1 MRELWLIRL
10 ACSSAQLLSL
20 ISQTCLAT
28 LHKPLENCRFLID
41 QRFFINESCKDVLKM
56 SSDHS
61 DLWAGIGAVVSSAL
75 SVLAWFHS
83 IGLTALFTFVAGSL
97 FTLWRVERLE
107 KKRRKRD
114 FDLKRTEY
122 IYGPLH
128 KELTAI
134 GESLEQQKAF
144 SSSDVG
150 ESIETC

>member
-1 MRELWLIRL
+1 
-10 ACSSAQLLSL
+10 
-20 ISQTCLAT
+20 
-28 LHKPLENCRFLID
+28 
-41 QRFFINESCKDVLKM
+41 M

-114 FDLKRTEY
+114 FDLKMTEH

-128 KELTAI
+128 KGLFMIRGNLDRFDPAYDHPIENAMKDWRFNLV
-134 GESLEQQKAF
+134 GDDL
-144 SSSDVG
+144 SSKIKDFTSKLPPLYFFVP
-150 ESIETC
+150 